1 MLCLGIRCFQ
11 AEKGVLPS
19 EPGIASSRVPTV
31 TCKSPVRPKGTE
43 AKHGACG
50 SRGGDVRFAILGTGN
65 GNRNPLSVLGPGV
78 VTWVGQ
84 KGWYFVAQATVKW
97 LKLPGRLS

>member
-1 MLCLGIRCFQ
+1 M
-11 AEKGVLPS
+11 
-19 EPGIASSRVPTV
+19 

-43 AKHGACG
+43 VKHGACG
-50 SRGGDVRFAILGTGN
+50 SRGGDVRFAILGTGS

-84 KGWYFVAQATVKW
+84 EGWYFVAQATVKW
-97 LKLPGRLS
+97 LKLPVRLS